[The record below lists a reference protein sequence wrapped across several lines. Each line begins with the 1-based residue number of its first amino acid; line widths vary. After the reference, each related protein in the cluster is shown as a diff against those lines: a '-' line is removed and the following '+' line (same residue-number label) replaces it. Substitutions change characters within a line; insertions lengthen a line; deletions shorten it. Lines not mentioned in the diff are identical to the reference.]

1 MAYAGCSVINGRGK
15 GIVVNTGKNTELG
28 KIAENVLNT
37 EDTKSPLVM
46 KMEKFSKQISI
57 AFIVFAAFLA
67 MVLYLKNY
75 EIKEIF
81 SVVVALTI
89 SAIPEGLTIAMTIVL
104 SIASTKMA
112 KRNVIIK
119 KLNSVESLGSCT
131 VIATD
136 KTGTLTANEQTA
148 KKIILP
154 NKKEAYVRGI
164 GYNDVGEIKSD
175 DNISKEIKE
184 ICMMGVI
191 NNEATLKFENGK
203 WTHLGDAIDTAFLAL
218 GMKAEVK
225 DTPDVNYKIVYEPE
239 LKYSAVFF
247 EDKNEVYVTAKGA
260 PDKIIEFCEYMDIDG
275 KDEKIDKTIIMAQN
289 NSLASEGYRVIG
301 IARLRNSVLNKKQEY
316 NESDINKLTFL
327 GLIGFIDPIRD
338 GVEDAARMCK
348 NAGIK
353 TIMIT
358 GDQKNTAEAIG
369 KKINISKIY
378 SRVTPME
385 KLEIVNNL
393 KAEGELVA
401 VTGDGV
407 NDVPALKAANIGV
420 AMGSGTDIAK
430 ETGNMIITDDNFSTI
445 VKGVE
450 EGRKA
455 YNNIRKVIYLLLST
469 GFSEIILFVFSIIF
483 NLPIPLTAIQLLWL
497 NLITNGIQ
505 GDALAFEKD
514 DENVLKEKVKKQT
527 IFNKLMIKEIV
538 ISSIVMAA
546 IEFIFYVYLL
556 KIRKTEIILARSYLL
571 TLMVFMENIQIFNC
585 RSEKKSVFKVP
596 GENNRFL
603 IISIILTL
611 CIQTLIVRVPELS
624 GFFGLR
630 TIEMTKIGALF
641 LLTIPIIIVMEIF
654 KKTRNVNIL

>member
-148 KKIILP
+148 KKIMLP

-203 WTHLGDAIDTAFLAL
+203 WIHLGDAIDTAFLAL
-218 GMKAEVK
+218 GMKAEIK
-225 DTPDVNYKIVYEPE
+225 DTPNVNYKIVYEPE

-275 KDEKIDKTIIMAQN
+275 KDGKIDKTIIMAQN

-301 IARLRNSVLNKKQEY
+301 IARLRNNALNKKQEY

-527 IFNKLMIKEIV
+527 IFDKLMIKEIA
-538 ISSIVMAA
+538 ISSIMMAA

-585 RSEKKSVFKVP
+585 RSERKSAFKVP

-611 CIQTLIVRVPELS
+611 CVQILIVRVPELS
-624 GFFGLR
+624 NFFGLR
-630 TIEMTKIGALF
+630 TIEIIKIGALF
-641 LLTIPIIIVMEIF
+641 LLTIPIIIAMEIF

>member
-1 MAYAGCSVINGRGK
+1 MAYAGCSVIKGRGK

-247 EDKNEVYVTAKGA
+247 GDKNEVYVTAKGA

-527 IFNKLMIKEIV
+527 IFDKLMIKEIV

>member
-514 DENVLKEKVKKQT
+514 DENVLKEKIKKQT
-527 IFNKLMIKEIV
+527 IFDKLMIKEIA

-585 RSEKKSVFKVP
+585 RSEKKSAFKVP

>member
-1 MAYAGCSVINGRGK
+1 MAYAGCVVINGRGK

-57 AFIVFAAFLA
+57 AFIVFAVVLA
-67 MVLYLKNY
+67 MVLYFKNY

-225 DTPDVNYKIVYEPE
+225 DTPNVNYKIVYEPE

-275 KDEKIDKTIIMAQN
+275 KDEKIDKNIIMAQN
-289 NSLASEGYRVIG
+289 NSLANEGYRVIG
-301 IARLRNSVLNKKQEY
+301 IARLRNNALNKKQEY

-348 NAGIK
+348 KAGIK

-369 KKINISKIY
+369 KKIDISKIY

-393 KAEGELVA
+393 KADGELVA

-527 IFNKLMIKEIV
+527 IFDKLMIKEIA

-556 KIRKTEIILARSYLL
+556 KIRKTEIIFARSYLL

-585 RSEKKSVFKVP
+585 RSERKSAFKVP

-624 GFFGLR
+624 NFFGLR
-630 TIEMTKIGALF
+630 TIEMIKIGALF
-641 LLTIPIIIVMEIF
+641 LLTIPIIIAMEIF

>member
-289 NSLASEGYRVIG
+289 NSLANEGYRVIG

-514 DENVLKEKVKKQT
+514 DESVLNEKVKKQT
-527 IFNKLMIKEIV
+527 IFDKLMIKEIV

>member
-247 EDKNEVYVTAKGA
+247 EDKNEVYVTVKGA

-301 IARLRNSVLNKKQEY
+301 IARLRNNALNKKQEY

-505 GDALAFEKD
+505 GDALSFEKD

-527 IFNKLMIKEIV
+527 IFDKLMIKEIA

>member
-1 MAYAGCSVINGRGK
+1 
-15 GIVVNTGKNTELG
+15 
-28 KIAENVLNT
+28 
-37 EDTKSPLVM
+37 
-46 KMEKFSKQISI
+46 
-57 AFIVFAAFLA
+57 
-67 MVLYLKNY
+67 
-75 EIKEIF
+75 
-81 SVVVALTI
+81 
-89 SAIPEGLTIAMTIVL
+89 
-104 SIASTKMA
+104 
-112 KRNVIIK
+112 
-119 KLNSVESLGSCT
+119 
-131 VIATD
+131 
-136 KTGTLTANEQTA
+136 
-148 KKIILP
+148 
-154 NKKEAYVRGI
+154 
-164 GYNDVGEIKSD
+164 
-175 DNISKEIKE
+175 
-184 ICMMGVI
+184 
-191 NNEATLKFENGK
+191 
-203 WTHLGDAIDTAFLAL
+203 
-218 GMKAEVK
+218 
-225 DTPDVNYKIVYEPE
+225 
-239 LKYSAVFF
+239 
-247 EDKNEVYVTAKGA
+247 
-260 PDKIIEFCEYMDIDG
+260 MDIDG
-275 KDEKIDKTIIMAQN
+275 KDGKIDKTIIMAQN

-301 IARLRNSVLNKKQEY
+301 IARLRNNALNKKQEY

-527 IFNKLMIKEIV
+527 IFDKLMIKEIA
-538 ISSIVMAA
+538 ISSIMMAA

-630 TIEMTKIGALF
+630 TIEIVKIGALF
-641 LLTIPIIIVMEIF
+641 LLTIPIIIAMEIF

>member
-1 MAYAGCSVINGRGK
+1 MAYAGCVVINGRGK

-57 AFIVFAAFLA
+57 AFIVFAVVLA
-67 MVLYLKNY
+67 MVLYFKNY

-225 DTPDVNYKIVYEPE
+225 DTTNVNYKIVYEPE

-247 EDKNEVYVTAKGA
+247 EDKSEVYVTAKGA

-289 NSLASEGYRVIG
+289 NSLANEGYRVIG
-301 IARLRNSVLNKKQEY
+301 IARLRNNALNKKQEY

-348 NAGIK
+348 KAGIK

-369 KKINISKIY
+369 KKIDISKIY

-527 IFNKLMIKEIV
+527 IFDKLMIKEIA

-556 KIRKTEIILARSYLL
+556 KIRKTEIIFARSYLL

-585 RSEKKSVFKVP
+585 RSERKSAFKVP

-624 GFFGLR
+624 NFFGLR
-630 TIEMTKIGALF
+630 TIEMIKIGALF
-641 LLTIPIIIVMEIF
+641 LLTIPIIIAMEIF

>member
-81 SVVVALTI
+81 SVVVAVTI

-154 NKKEAYVRGI
+154 NRKEAYVRGI

-225 DTPDVNYKIVYEPE
+225 DTPNVNYKIVYEPE

-301 IARLRNSVLNKKQEY
+301 IARLRNNALNKKQEY

-514 DENVLKEKVKKQT
+514 DENVLNEKVKKQT
-527 IFNKLMIKEIV
+527 IFDKLMIKEIA

-556 KIRKTEIILARSYLL
+556 KIRKTEIVLARSYLL

-585 RSEKKSVFKVP
+585 RSEKKSIFKVP

-624 GFFGLR
+624 NFFGLR
-630 TIEMTKIGALF
+630 TIEIIKIGALF
-641 LLTIPIIIVMEIF
+641 LLTIPIIIAMEIF

>member
-191 NNEATLKFENGK
+191 NNEETLKFENGK

-225 DTPDVNYKIVYEPE
+225 DTPNVNYKIVYEPE

-275 KDEKIDKTIIMAQN
+275 KDGKIDKTIIMAQN

-301 IARLRNSVLNKKQEY
+301 IARLRNNALNKKQEY

-527 IFNKLMIKEIV
+527 IFDKLMIKEIA
-538 ISSIVMAA
+538 ISSIMMAA

-624 GFFGLR
+624 GFFGLK

>member
-46 KMEKFSKQISI
+46 KMEKFSKQICI
-57 AFIVFAAFLA
+57 AFIDFAAFLA

-225 DTPDVNYKIVYEPE
+225 DTPNVNYKIVYEPE

-275 KDEKIDKTIIMAQN
+275 KDGKIDKTIIMAQN

-301 IARLRNSVLNKKQEY
+301 IARLRNNALNKKQEY

-527 IFNKLMIKEIV
+527 IFDKLMIKEIA
-538 ISSIVMAA
+538 ISSIMMAA

-585 RSEKKSVFKVP
+585 RSEKKYVFKVP

-624 GFFGLR
+624 GFFGLK

>member
-225 DTPDVNYKIVYEPE
+225 DTPNVNYKIVYEPE

-247 EDKNEVYVTAKGA
+247 GDKNEVYVTAKGA

-527 IFNKLMIKEIV
+527 IFDKLMIKEIV

>member
-275 KDEKIDKTIIMAQN
+275 KDKKIDKTIIMSQN

-301 IARLRNSVLNKKQEY
+301 VARLRNNALNKKQEY

-527 IFNKLMIKEIV
+527 IFDKLMIKEIA

-556 KIRKTEIILARSYLL
+556 KIRKTEIILSRSYLL

-624 GFFGLR
+624 GFFRLR

>member
-57 AFIVFAAFLA
+57 AFIIFAAILA
-67 MVLYLKNY
+67 MVLYFKNY
-75 EIKEIF
+75 EMKEIF

-164 GYNDVGEIKSD
+164 GYNDVGEIKSE
-175 DNISKEIKE
+175 DNIAKEIKE

-218 GMKAEVK
+218 GMKAEIK
-225 DTPDVNYKIVYEPE
+225 DTPNVNYKIVYEPE

-247 EDKNEVYVTAKGA
+247 EKDNQIYVTAKGA
-260 PDKIIEFCEYMDIDG
+260 PDKIIEFCDYMDVDG

-289 NSLASEGYRVIG
+289 NSLANEGYRVIG

-327 GLIGFIDPIRD
+327 GLIGFIDPIRE

-505 GDALAFEKD
+505 GDALAFEND
-514 DENVLKEKVKKQT
+514 AENVLKEKVKKQT
-527 IFNKLMIKEIV
+527 IFDK
-538 ISSIVMAA
+538 
-546 IEFIFYVYLL
+546 
-556 KIRKTEIILARSYLL
+556 
-571 TLMVFMENIQIFNC
+571 
-585 RSEKKSVFKVP
+585 
-596 GENNRFL
+596 
-603 IISIILTL
+603 
-611 CIQTLIVRVPELS
+611 
-624 GFFGLR
+624 
-630 TIEMTKIGALF
+630 
-641 LLTIPIIIVMEIF
+641 
-654 KKTRNVNIL
+654 

>member
-225 DTPDVNYKIVYEPE
+225 DTPNVNYKIVYEPE

-430 ETGNMIITDDNFSTI
+430 ETGNMIIIDDNFSTI

-514 DENVLKEKVKKQT
+514 DENVLNEKVKKQT
-527 IFNKLMIKEIV
+527 IFDKLMIKEIA
-538 ISSIVMAA
+538 ISSIMMAA

>member
-225 DTPDVNYKIVYEPE
+225 DTPNVNYKIVYEPE

-301 IARLRNSVLNKKQEY
+301 IARLRNNALNKKQEY

-369 KKINISKIY
+369 QKINISKIY

-527 IFNKLMIKEIV
+527 IFDKLMIKEIV
-538 ISSIVMAA
+538 ISSIMMAA

-556 KIRKTEIILARSYLL
+556 KIRKTEIILTRSYLL

-585 RSEKKSVFKVP
+585 RSEKKSAFKVP

-624 GFFGLR
+624 GFFGLK

>member
-57 AFIVFAAFLA
+57 AFIIFAAFLA

-154 NKKEAYVRGI
+154 NRKEAYVRGI

-225 DTPDVNYKIVYEPE
+225 DTPNVNYKIVYEPE

-301 IARLRNSVLNKKQEY
+301 IARLRNNALNKKKEY

-407 NDVPALKAANIGV
+407 NDVPALKSANIGV

-527 IFNKLMIKEIV
+527 IFDKLMIKEIA
-538 ISSIVMAA
+538 ISSIMMAA

-556 KIRKTEIILARSYLL
+556 KIRKTEIVLTRSYLL

-585 RSEKKSVFKVP
+585 RSERKSAFKVP

-611 CIQTLIVRVPELS
+611 CVQILIVRVPELS
-624 GFFGLR
+624 NFFGLR
-630 TIEMTKIGALF
+630 TIEIIKIGALF
-641 LLTIPIIIVMEIF
+641 LLTIPIIIAMEIF

>member
-225 DTPDVNYKIVYEPE
+225 DAPDVNYKIVYEPE

-260 PDKIIEFCEYMDIDG
+260 PDKIIEFCEYMDIEG

-301 IARLRNSVLNKKQEY
+301 IARLRNNALNKKQEY

-338 GVEDAARMCK
+338 GVEDSARMCK

-514 DENVLKEKVKKQT
+514 DESVLNEKVKKQT
-527 IFNKLMIKEIV
+527 IFDKLMIKEIV

-556 KIRKTEIILARSYLL
+556 KIKKTEIILARSYLL

>member
-67 MVLYLKNY
+67 MVLYFKNY

-225 DTPDVNYKIVYEPE
+225 DTPNVNYKIVYEPE

-514 DENVLKEKVKKQT
+514 DENVLKEKIKKQT
-527 IFNKLMIKEIV
+527 IFDKLMIKEIA

-596 GENNRFL
+596 GEKNRFL

>member
-225 DTPDVNYKIVYEPE
+225 DTPNVNYKIVYEPE

-301 IARLRNSVLNKKQEY
+301 IARLRNNALNKKQEY

-514 DENVLKEKVKKQT
+514 DENVLKEKIKKQT
-527 IFNKLMIKEIV
+527 IFDKLMIKEIA

-585 RSEKKSVFKVP
+585 RSEKKSAFKVP

-624 GFFGLR
+624 
-630 TIEMTKIGALF
+630 
-641 LLTIPIIIVMEIF
+641 
-654 KKTRNVNIL
+654 

>member
-1 MAYAGCSVINGRGK
+1 MAYAGCVVINGRGK

-57 AFIVFAAFLA
+57 AFIVFAVVLT
-67 MVLYLKNY
+67 MVLYFKNY

-225 DTPDVNYKIVYEPE
+225 DTPNVNYKIVYEPE

-289 NSLASEGYRVIG
+289 NSLANEGYRVIG
-301 IARLRNSVLNKKQEY
+301 IARLRNNALNKKQEY

-348 NAGIK
+348 KAGIK

-369 KKINISKIY
+369 KKIEISKIY
-378 SRVTPME
+378 SRVTPMG

-527 IFNKLMIKEIV
+527 IFDKLMIKEIA

-585 RSEKKSVFKVP
+585 RSERKSAFKVP

-603 IISIILTL
+603 IISIIFTL

-624 GFFGLR
+624 NFFGLQ
-630 TIEMTKIGALF
+630 TIEMIKIGALF
-641 LLTIPIIIVMEIF
+641 LLTIPIIIAMEIF

>member
-148 KKIILP
+148 KKIMLP

-225 DTPDVNYKIVYEPE
+225 DTPNVNYKIVYEPE

-301 IARLRNSVLNKKQEY
+301 IARLRNNALNKKQEY

-527 IFNKLMIKEIV
+527 IFDKLMIKEIA
-538 ISSIVMAA
+538 ISSIMMAA

-585 RSEKKSVFKVP
+585 RSERKSAFKVP

-611 CIQTLIVRVPELS
+611 CVQILIVRVPELS
-624 GFFGLR
+624 NFFGLR
-630 TIEMTKIGALF
+630 TIEIIKIGALF
-641 LLTIPIIIVMEIF
+641 LLTIPIIIAMEIF

>member
-225 DTPDVNYKIVYEPE
+225 DTPNVNYKIVYEPE

-327 GLIGFIDPIRD
+327 GLIGFTDPIRD

-527 IFNKLMIKEIV
+527 IFDKLMIKEIA
-538 ISSIVMAA
+538 ISSIMMAA

-624 GFFGLR
+624 GFFGLK

>member
-218 GMKAEVK
+218 GMKSEVK
-225 DTPDVNYKIVYEPE
+225 DTPNVNYKIVYEPE

-275 KDEKIDKTIIMAQN
+275 KDGKIDKTIIMAQN

-301 IARLRNSVLNKKQEY
+301 IARLRNNALNKKQEY

-527 IFNKLMIKEIV
+527 IFDKLMIKEIA
-538 ISSIVMAA
+538 ISSIMMAA

-624 GFFGLR
+624 GFFGLK

>member
-527 IFNKLMIKEIV
+527 IFDKLMIKEIV

-585 RSEKKSVFKVP
+585 RSEKKSAFKVP